1 MLACHAETMCMMMG
15 VSLRVSCVLYFYIDV
30 FFDNRDYLSEYSSS
44 LADQGS
50 PPLSAKVRCNASYTR
65 LLFQKI
71 EQHLSA
77 DSTNKLFI
85 DFIPHLLGA
94 FIAQNR
100 LVKLESA

>member
-1 MLACHAETMCMMMG
+1 MHDVGCFIACFMCA
-15 VSLRVSCVLYFYIDV
+15 LFLYRCC
-30 FFDNRDYLSEYSSS
+30 FFHNRDYLSEYSSS

-85 DFIPHLLGA
+85 GFIPHLLAA

-100 LVKLESA
+100 LVKLESSFFSLVP